1 MTHREALEKI
11 KDFDAQEAQAKQRA
25 SKVSAAR
32 NRAQLRAEKISG
44 EIAKLTAKI
53 PDALVAAAIDDGP
66 ETAAANLRSEIAQ
79 LRREQRDLPLLIEGL
94 ARPMAAAANR
104 VREID
109 MRRKPFVRYLDFRGR
124 VEGGDLRPE
133 TISEFIKAAAYLD
146 SELKAEAEEYAR
158 QVKSAA

>member
-1 MTHREALEKI
+1 MTHTEVLERI
-11 KDFDAQEAQAKQRA
+11 QEFDAQEARAKQRA
-25 SKVSAAR
+25 AKVSSTR
-32 NRAQLRAEKISG
+32 NRAQSRLENIAG

-66 ETAAANLRSEIAQ
+66 ETAAANLRTEIAQ

-109 MRRKPFVRYLDFRGR
+109 MRRKPFVRYLDFRNR
-124 VEGGDLRPE
+124 VESGDLRPE
-133 TISEFIKAAAYLD
+133 TIHEFTNAAAYLD
-146 SELKAEAEEYAR
+146 GKLKAEAEEFVR
-158 QVKSAA
+158 QVKEAA